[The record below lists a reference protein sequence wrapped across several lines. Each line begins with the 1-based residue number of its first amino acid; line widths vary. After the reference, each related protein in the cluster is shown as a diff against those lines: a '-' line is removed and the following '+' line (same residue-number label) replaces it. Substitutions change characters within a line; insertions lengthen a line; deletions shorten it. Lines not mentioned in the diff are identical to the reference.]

1 MQFLYKKNLLF
12 LIIVLSTSVSLW
24 AQKDCVSATAI
35 CGTATVPPP
44 TAGIGSITDLVSNPC
59 SSTDNESATAWNNS
73 TWTTFTITTA
83 GTLQMNFDANPDADI
98 DFALWRIPGSG
109 GVPVS
114 LSTACASINNTGSPL
129 ASTRCDFDADATGSG
144 FGAVCGGGTGC
155 DPAGE
160 LTVAVGDRIVAIV
173 SDYSSF
179 NNFAFQAAFGG
190 TSQHDC
196 QPDCNSCA
204 NATCQNSAPNIYS
217 NLTAANAG
225 TDGCNPE
232 QVRSN
237 QNGANATFCTT
248 FTTPSGLSGQ
258 YISMAGSLTSTVLSG
273 SPCAAFV
280 SESLQDAACGSNIT
294 PTFTVGGYPA
304 WQVAPSTT
312 YKYCWVWG
320 GGGDPSCDQYS
331 SPCFRPFYN
340 CPTITVSGATTV
352 CGTTTYTQTGA
363 VSPLGTWSVSPIA
376 AGTITSGGVFT
387 PTIGFTGA
395 ATITYT
401 EPSPSVCAGSL
412 AITVATGPTTTGATI
427 CPGGSGTLTASACSN
442 TTGSTTGSVTL
453 NGTSSTN
460 IPVSGSFTPTVPA
473 GATVTSISYTSSTAS
488 TTDWRSELRFEIIHT
503 NTMSIQPDNVNNSSG
518 SVTAPAASS
527 NTFNTLAAAGIWTVQ
542 WRDVTS
548 PYNVTVS
555 NQTITVTINYTY
567 TPTLEWYTAA
577 SGGTPVQTGTPFNPV
592 GDAEVIAAGAPY
604 SSLTNSNTPDTYTF
618 YAACS
623 SVPNCRTATNFVINT
638 PPTAN
643 AGSDVTLTCTT
654 PSATIG
660 TAAVGGNTY
669 AWSPATGLSA
679 TNIAQPT
686 ANGTSTQTYT
696 VTVTGSNGCTATDA
710 VVVTAD
716 KTAPTANAG
725 SDVTLTCTT
734 PSATIGT
741 AAVGGNTYAWSPAT
755 GLSATNVAQPTA
767 NGTSTQT
774 YTVTVT
780 GSNGCT
786 ATDAVVVTADKTA
799 PTTTI
804 TGTTTYCLNDAATPL
819 SASGTGTFAWTG
831 SGVNGPASGSGST
844 LTPQTTNAGNT
855 DYTVTLT
862 AANGCQD
869 TDMATVTVN
878 NCACPTPPSVV
889 ITPATAATCG
899 TNVVTLNYT
908 VANGPAALSHDGTG
922 TLSTTSLAN
931 GTGTFTY
938 TPSAGDA
945 GNTVTVTA
953 TIADPDGAGV
963 CVASTDNVVITVNA
977 LPAATAASNSP
988 VACGGTINLTSSG
1001 GNAYSWA
1008 GPGGF
1013 TSSTQNPTR
1022 TGANASMAG
1031 TYTVTV
1037 TSSNGCTASA
1047 STVVSVSGCSF
1058 VFGILDP
1065 CACRNNATTLTNGQ
1079 FNETV
1084 IVTGP
1089 AGFVVR
1095 AEVVTGLYQPA
1106 STAVTLVPFTVP
1118 VNMPY
1123 NGTNGY
1129 ELQGV
1134 HVDNTGYTVTA
1145 GIYQADGVTP
1155 VDIDAGTPGV
1165 QNTLTISNKCAYP
1178 NPDFALPSTVC
1189 NTGAAIALTATNGAG
1204 PAGIGTFSGPG
1215 VSSSTF
1221 YPASAGVG
1229 GPYNITLQYTGG
1241 ADANSGVSPD
1251 GGTTPAY
1258 PGCVQDVAKSISVT
1272 DCCGASVGTFPGN

>member
-12 LIIVLSTSVSLW
+12 LIIALSASASLW

-35 CGTATVPPP
+35 CGAATVPPP

-59 SSTDNESATAWNNS
+59 SATDNESATSWNNS

-83 GTLQMNFDANPDADI
+83 GTLQMNFDANPNADI

-109 GVPVS
+109 GIPVS

-173 SDYSSF
+173 SDYSTF
-179 NNFAFQAAFGG
+179 DNFAFQAAFGG

-225 TDGCNPE
+225 TDGCNTE

-258 YISMAGSLTSTVLSG
+258 YISMAGSLASTVISG

-280 SESLQDAACGSNIT
+280 SESLQDAACGTNIT
-294 PTFTVGGYPA
+294 PTFTTGGYPA
-304 WQVAPSTT
+304 WQVTPSTT

-320 GGGDPSCDQYS
+320 GGGNTSCDQYS

-427 CPGGSGTLTASACSN
+427 CPGGSGTLSSSTCSS

-453 NGTSSTN
+453 NGSSTSN
-460 IPVSGSFTPTVPA
+460 APVAGSFTPTVPA

-488 TTDWRSELRFEIIHT
+488 TTDWRSELRFEIIHSS
-503 NTMSIQPDNVNNSSG
+503 TMSIQPDNVNNSAG

-527 NTFNTLAAAGIWTVQ
+527 NTFNGLAATGAWTVQ

-548 PYNVTVS
+548 PYQVTVS

-567 TPTLEWYTAA
+567 TPTLEWYTTA

-604 SSLTNSNTPDTYTF
+604 SSLTNSNTPGTYTF

-623 SVPNCRTATNFVINT
+623 SVPNCRTATNFIIDT

-660 TAAVGGNTY
+660 TTAV
-669 AWSPATGLSA
+669 A
-679 TNIAQPT
+679 
-686 ANGTSTQTYT
+686 
-696 VTVTGSNGCTATDA
+696 
-710 VVVTAD
+710 
-716 KTAPTANAG
+716 
-725 SDVTLTCTT
+725 
-734 PSATIGT
+734 
-741 AAVGGNTYAWSPAT
+741 GNTYAWSPAT

-786 ATDAVVVTADKTA
+786 ATDAVVVTVDKAA
-799 PTTTI
+799 PTANAGSDVTLTCTTPSATI
-804 TGTTTYCLNDAATPL
+804 GTTA
-819 SASGTGTFAWTG
+819 
-831 SGVNGPASGSGST
+831 V
-844 LTPQTTNAGNT
+844 AGNT
-855 DYTVTLT
+855 Y
-862 AANGCQD
+862 AW
-869 TDMATVTVN
+869 
-878 NCACPTPPSVV
+878 S
-889 ITPATAATCG
+889 PATGLSA
-899 TNVVTLNYT
+899 TNVAQPT
-908 VANGPAALSHDGTG
+908 
-922 TLSTTSLAN
+922 AN
-931 GTGTFTY
+931 GT
-938 TPSAGDA
+938 
-945 GNTVTVTA
+945 
-953 TIADPDGAGV
+953 
-963 CVASTDNVVITVNA
+963 
-977 LPAATAASNSP
+977 
-988 VACGGTINLTSSG
+988 
-1001 GNAYSWA
+1001 
-1008 GPGGF
+1008 
-1013 TSSTQNPTR
+1013 STQ
-1022 TGANASMAG
+1022 

-1037 TSSNGCTASA
+1037 TGSNGCTATDAVVVTVDKAAPTANAGSDVTLTCTTPSATIGTAAVAGNTYAWSPATGLSATNVAQPTANGA
-1047 STVVSVSGCSF
+1047 STQ
-1058 VFGILDP
+1058 
-1065 CACRNNATTLTNGQ
+1065 T
-1079 FNETV
+1079 
-1084 IVTGP
+1084 
-1089 AGFVVR
+1089 
-1095 AEVVTGLYQPA
+1095 
-1106 STAVTLVPFTVP
+1106 
-1118 VNMPY
+1118 
-1123 NGTNGY
+1123 
-1129 ELQGV
+1129 
-1134 HVDNTGYTVTA
+1134 YTVTVTGSNGCTATDAVVVTVDKAAPTANA
-1145 GIYQADGVTP
+1145 GSDV
-1155 VDIDAGTPGV
+1155 
-1165 QNTLTISNKCAYP
+1165 TLTCTTPSATIGTAAVAGNTYAWSPATGLSATNVAQPTANGTSTQTYTVTVTGSNGC
-1178 NPDFALPSTVC
+1178 
-1189 NTGAAIALTATNGAG
+1189 TATDAVVVTVDKAAPTANAG
-1204 PAGIGTFSGPG
+1204 SDVTLTCTTPSATIGTAAVAGNTYAWSPATGLSATNVAQPTANG
-1215 VSSSTF
+1215 TSTQ
-1221 YPASAGVG
+1221 
-1229 GPYNITLQYTGG
+1229 TYT
-1241 ADANSGVSPD
+1241 
-1251 GGTTPAY
+1251 
-1258 PGCVQDVAKSISVT
+1258 VT
-1272 DCCGASVGTFPGN
+1272 VTGNGY

>member
-1 MQFLYKKNLLF
+1 MQFLYKRNLLF
-12 LIIVLSTSVSLW
+12 LIIALSASASLW

-59 SSTDNESATAWNNS
+59 SATDNESATSWNNS

-83 GTLQMNFDANPDADI
+83 GTLQMNFDANPNADI

-109 GVPVS
+109 GIPVS

-173 SDYSSF
+173 SDYSTF
-179 NNFAFQAAFGG
+179 DNFAFQAAFGG

-225 TDGCNPE
+225 TDGCNTE

-258 YISMAGSLTSTVLSG
+258 YISMAGSLASTVISG

-280 SESLQDAACGSNIT
+280 SESLQDAACGTNIT
-294 PTFTVGGYPA
+294 PTFTTGGYPA
-304 WQVAPSTT
+304 WQVTPSTT

-320 GGGDPSCDQYS
+320 GGGNTSCDQYS

-412 AITVATGPTTTGATI
+412 AITVAAGPTTTGATI
-427 CPGGSGTLTASACSN
+427 CPGGSGTLSSSTCSS

-453 NGTSSTN
+453 NGSSTSN
-460 IPVSGSFTPTVPA
+460 APVAGSFTPTVPA

-488 TTDWRSELRFEIIHT
+488 TTDWRSELRFEIIHSS
-503 NTMSIQPDNVNNSSG
+503 TMSIQPDNVNNSAG

-527 NTFNTLAAAGIWTVQ
+527 NTFNGLAATGAWTVQ

-548 PYNVTVS
+548 PYQVTVS

-567 TPTLEWYTAA
+567 TPTLEWYTTA

-604 SSLTNSNTPDTYTF
+604 SSLTNSNTPGTYTF

-623 SVPNCRTATNFVINT
+623 SVPNCRTATNFIIDT

-643 AGSDVTLTCTT
+643 AGSDVTLTCTA

-660 TAAVGGNTY
+660 TAAV
-669 AWSPATGLSA
+669 A
-679 TNIAQPT
+679 
-686 ANGTSTQTYT
+686 
-696 VTVTGSNGCTATDA
+696 
-710 VVVTAD
+710 
-716 KTAPTANAG
+716 
-725 SDVTLTCTT
+725 
-734 PSATIGT
+734 
-741 AAVGGNTYAWSPAT
+741 GNTYAWSPAT

-786 ATDAVVVTADKTA
+786 ATDAVVVTADKAA

-804 TGTTTYCLNDAATPL
+804 TGTTTYCLNDAATAL

-855 DYTVTLT
+855 NYTVTLT

-878 NCACPTPPSVV
+878 NCACPTPPSVL

-908 VANGPAALSHDGTG
+908 VANGPAALSHDGSG

-977 LPAATAASNSP
+977 LPAATAAINSP

-1013 TSSTQNPTR
+1013 TSSAQNPTR

-1037 TSSNGCTASA
+1037 TGSNGCTASA

-1106 STAVTLVPFTVP
+1106 STAVTLVPFTLP

-1134 HVDNTGYTVTA
+1134 HVDNTGYTVTT
-1145 GIYQADGVTP
+1145 GIYQSDGVTP
-1155 VDIDAGTPGV
+1155 VDIDPGTPGV

-1189 NTGAAIALTATNGAG
+1189 NTGAAITLTATNGAG
-1204 PAGIGTFSGPG
+1204 PAGTGTFSGPG

-1258 PGCVQDVAKSISVT
+1258 PGCVQDVVKSISVT